1 MATNRVFERGRQ
13 FEADVSGVTGTGDSG
28 LVLSGDPIVIGQL
41 PGVAL
46 TSEDADGMATIQTDG
61 VFDLPVKGE
70 TTTNAAI
77 AVGAIVYYDAAA
89 TPHKLNADNT
99 NGVRFGY
106 ALEAVSSGATAT
118 IRVKVGY

>member
-1 MATNRVFERGRQ
+1 MATNRIFEHGRQ
-13 FEADVSGVTGTGDSG
+13 FEANVSGVTGTGAGG
-28 LVLSGDPIVIGQL
+28 LVLSGDPVVIGQL

-70 TTTNAAI
+70 TTSNAA
-77 AVGAIVYYDAAA
+77 VAIGDLIYYDAAA
-89 TPHKLNADNT
+89 TPHKLNKDAA

-106 ALEAVSSGATAT
+106 ALEGVDSGATTT

>member
-1 MATNRVFERGRQ
+1 MATNRVYEHGTQ
-13 FEADVSGVTGTGDSG
+13 FAAVCSEPTTPN
-28 LVLSGDPIVIGQL
+28 SGDPVLVGQI

-46 TSEDADGMATIQTDG
+46 TDEQADGTTTIQTDG
-61 VFDLPVKGE
+61 VFELSVKGE

-77 AVGAIVYYDAAA
+77 AVGDILYYDAAA
-89 TPHKLNADNT
+89 TPHKLNKDNT

-106 ALEAVSSGATAT
+106 ALEALASGATST